1 MSASM
6 FAYYFDL
13 ALRSFRRN
21 KALTALMVLA
31 IALGIGASMTTLTVF
46 HVLSGDPIPQKSDKL
61 FVVQLDPAG
70 KEGFTPGE
78 EPADQVTRFDAEALL
93 RQHRGTHQAMMT
105 GGSVGI
111 EPQRAGMDPF
121 YVDARY
127 TSADFFGMFDAPF
140 QYGNGWSATEDEKH
154 ERVVV
159 IASDLNKKL
168 FGGGN
173 SVGKSIR
180 LNQHDFRIVGV
191 LSAWRPTPKFYDMY
205 SDRFG
210 EVEQVFVP
218 FTVSRDL
225 VMDRNGSMD
234 CWDDHK
240 DNDDPEGETGVNSP
254 CTWIQYWVQ
263 LDTPAQVASFHQ
275 YLVNYSDQQRAS
287 GRYQRPTNVRLRDV
301 MAWLDF
307 NKVVPGDV
315 RLQLWLAFGFL
326 LVCLLNTVGLLL
338 AKFLR
343 RSSEIG
349 VRRALG
355 ASRRAI
361 FAQCLVE
368 AGTIGL
374 VGGVLGLGL
383 ALLGLWAVR
392 HQPNSY
398 NQLAHL
404 DVSMLVATFV
414 IAIVASLLAGILP
427 AWRACEVA
435 PAIQLK
441 SQ

>member
-1 MSASM
+1 
-6 FAYYFDL
+6 
-13 ALRSFRRN
+13 
-21 KALTALMVLA
+21 
-31 IALGIGASMTTLTVF
+31 
-46 HVLSGDPIPQKSDKL
+46 VLSGDPIPQKSSKL
-61 FVVQLDPAG
+61 FVVQLDPAA

-105 GGSVGI
+105 GGNVGI

-121 YVDARY
+121 YADARY

-140 QYGNGWSATEDEKH
+140 QYGNGWSATEDDKH
-154 ERVVV
+154 ERVAV
-159 IASDLNKKL
+159 IANDLNKKL
-168 FGGGN
+168 FGGAN
-173 SVGKSIR
+173 SVGKSVR

-191 LSAWRPTPKFYDMY
+191 LAPWRPTPKFYDMY
-205 SDRFG
+205 NDRFG
-210 EVEQVFVP
+210 ELEQVFVP
-218 FTVSRDL
+218 FTASRDL
-225 VMDRNGSMD
+225 DMDRSGSMD

-240 DNDDPEGETGVNSP
+240 DSDDPEGESGVNAP

-263 LDTPAQVASFHQ
+263 LDTPAQVSAFHQ

-307 NKVVPGDV
+307 NKIVPGDV

-392 HQPNSY
+392 QQPSSY
-398 NQLAHL
+398 NSLAHL

-414 IAIVASLLAGILP
+414 IAIVASLLAGVLP
-427 AWRACEVA
+427 AWRACQVA

>member
-1 MSASM
+1 
-6 FAYYFDL
+6 
-13 ALRSFRRN
+13 
-21 KALTALMVLA
+21 
-31 IALGIGASMTTLTVF
+31 
-46 HVLSGDPIPQKSDKL
+46 
-61 FVVQLDPAG
+61 
-70 KEGFTPGE
+70 
-78 EPADQVTRFDAEALL
+78 
-93 RQHRGTHQAMMT
+93 
-105 GGSVGI
+105 
-111 EPQRAGMDPF
+111 MDPF
-121 YVDARY
+121 YADARY
-127 TSADFFGMFDAPF
+127 TSADFFQMFDSPF
-140 QYGNGWSATEDEKH
+140 KYGSGWTATQDASH
-154 ERVVV
+154 DRVAV
-159 IASDLNKKL
+159 IAKALNDKL
-168 FGGGN
+168 FGGAN
-173 SVGKSIR
+173 SVGKTVR
-180 LNQHDFRIVGV
+180 LNQHDFRIIGV
-191 LSAWRPTPKFYDMY
+191 LDQWRPTPKFYDMY
-205 SDRFG
+205 NDRFG
-210 EVEQVFVP
+210 ELEQVFLP
-218 FTVSRDL
+218 FTTSRDL
-225 VMDRNGSMD
+225 EMEHSGSTD

-240 DNDDPEGETGVNSP
+240 DNDDPEGSSGVNAP

-263 LDTPAQVASFHQ
+263 LDTPAQVAAYRQ

-287 GRYQRPTNVRLRDV
+287 GRYERPTNVRLRDV

-307 NKVVPGDV
+307 NKIVPGDV

-368 AGTIGL
+368 AGTVGL

-392 HQPNSY
+392 QQPASY
-398 NQLAHL
+398 NSLAHL

-414 IAIVASLLAGILP
+414 IAVVASLLAGILP
-427 AWRACEVA
+427 AWRACQVA

>member
-46 HVLSGDPIPQKSDKL
+46 HVLSGDPIPQKSSRL
-61 FVVQLDPAG
+61 FVPQLDPAG
-70 KEGFTPGE
+70 KDGYTPGE
-78 EPADQVTRFDAEALL
+78 EPADQMTRFDAETLL
-93 RQHRGTHQAMMT
+93 RQHRGVHQAMMT

-111 EPQRAGMDPF
+111 EPQRAGMDAF
-121 YVDARY
+121 YADARY
-127 TSADFFGMFDAPF
+127 TTSDFFGMFDAPF
-140 QYGNGWSATEDEKH
+140 KYGNGWSATEDAKH
-154 ERVVV
+154 DRVVV

-168 FGGGN
+168 FGGAN
-173 SVGKSIR
+173 SVGKSLR
-180 LNQHDFRIVGV
+180 VNQQDFRIVGV
-191 LSAWRPTPKFYDMY
+191 LAPWRPTPKFYDMY
-205 SDRFG
+205 NDRYG
-210 EVEQVFVP
+210 ELEQVFVP
-218 FTVSRDL
+218 FSTSRD
-225 VMDRNGSMD
+225 VDMDRSGSMD
-234 CWDDHK
+234 CWDDKK
-240 DNDDPEGETGVNSP
+240 DSDDPEGETGVNAP

-263 LDTPAQVASFHQ
+263 LDTPAQVDAYHQ

-287 GRYQRPTNVRLRDV
+287 GRFQRPTNVRLRDV
-301 MAWLDF
+301 MTWLDV

-368 AGTIGL
+368 AGAVGL

-398 NQLAHL
+398 DALAHL

-414 IAIVASLLAGILP
+414 IAIVASLLAGLLP
-427 AWRACEVA
+427 AWRACQVA

>member
-1 MSASM
+1 M
-6 FAYYFDL
+6 FAYYLDL

-61 FVVQLDPAG
+61 FFVQMDPAG
-70 KEGFTPGE
+70 KDGYTPGE
-78 EPADQVTRFDAEALL
+78 EPADQLTRFDAETLL
-93 RQHRGTHQAMMT
+93 RQRRGVHQAMMT
-105 GGSVGI
+105 GGSAGI

-121 YVDARY
+121 YADARF
-127 TSADFFGMFDAPF
+127 TSADFFQMFDAPF
-140 QYGNGWSATEDEKH
+140 QYGNGWSGTEDEKH
-154 ERVVV
+154 ERVAV
-159 IASDLNKKL
+159 ISKDLNQKL
-168 FGGGN
+168 FGGAN
-173 SVGKSIR
+173 SVGKSVR
-180 LNQHDFRIVGV
+180 VNQHDFRIVGV
-191 LSAWRPTPKFYDMY
+191 LAAWRPTPKFYDMY
-205 SDRFG
+205 NDRFG
-210 EVEQVFVP
+210 ELEQVFVP
-218 FTVSRDL
+218 FSTSRDL
-225 VMDRNGSMD
+225 DMDRSGSMD
-234 CWDDHK
+234 CWDNKEDS
-240 DNDDPEGETGVNSP
+240 DDPEGETGLNAP

-263 LDTPAQVASFHQ
+263 LDTPAQAEAYHQ

-287 GRYQRPTNVRLRDV
+287 GRFERPTNVRLRDV

-307 NKVVPGDV
+307 NKIVPGDV

-361 FAQCLVE
+361 FTQCLVE
-368 AGTIGL
+368 AGAIGL

-392 HQPNSY
+392 QQPSSY
-398 NQLAHL
+398 NALAHL
-404 DVSMLVATFV
+404 DVPMLVATFV

-427 AWRACEVA
+427 AWRACQVA

>member
-1 MSASM
+1 
-6 FAYYFDL
+6 
-13 ALRSFRRN
+13 
-21 KALTALMVLA
+21 
-31 IALGIGASMTTLTVF
+31 MT
-46 HVLSGDPIPQKSDKL
+46 
-61 FVVQLDPAG
+61 
-70 KEGFTPGE
+70 
-78 EPADQVTRFDAEALL
+78 
-93 RQHRGTHQAMMT
+93 
-105 GGSVGI
+105 
-111 EPQRAGMDPF
+111 
-121 YVDARY
+121 
-127 TSADFFGMFDAPF
+127 
-140 QYGNGWSATEDEKH
+140 
-154 ERVVV
+154 
-159 IASDLNKKL
+159 
-168 FGGGN
+168 
-173 SVGKSIR
+173 
-180 LNQHDFRIVGV
+180 
-191 LSAWRPTPKFYDMY
+191 
-205 SDRFG
+205 
-210 EVEQVFVP
+210 
-218 FTVSRDL
+218 
-225 VMDRNGSMD
+225 
-234 CWDDHK
+234 
-240 DNDDPEGETGVNSP
+240 
-254 CTWIQYWVQ
+254 
-263 LDTPAQVASFHQ
+263 
-275 YLVNYSDQQRAS
+275 
-287 GRYQRPTNVRLRDV
+287 
-301 MAWLDF
+301 WLDF
-307 NKVVPGDV
+307 NKIVPGDV

-374 VGGVLGLGL
+374 AGGVLGLGL

-392 HQPNSY
+392 QQPNSY

>member
-1 MSASM
+1 
-6 FAYYFDL
+6 
-13 ALRSFRRN
+13 
-21 KALTALMVLA
+21 
-31 IALGIGASMTTLTVF
+31 
-46 HVLSGDPIPQKSDKL
+46 
-61 FVVQLDPAG
+61 
-70 KEGFTPGE
+70 
-78 EPADQVTRFDAEALL
+78 
-93 RQHRGTHQAMMT
+93 
-105 GGSVGI
+105 
-111 EPQRAGMDPF
+111 
-121 YVDARY
+121 
-127 TSADFFGMFDAPF
+127 MFDAPF
-140 QYGNGWSATEDEKH
+140 RYGNGWSATEDEKH
-154 ERVVV
+154 EHVVV
-159 IASDLNKKL
+159 IASDLNEKL

-180 LNQHDFRIVGV
+180 VNQHDFRIVGV
-191 LSAWRPTPKFYDMY
+191 LAPWRPTPKFYDMY
-205 SDRFG
+205 NDRFG
-210 EVEQVFVP
+210 ELEQVFVP
-218 FTVSRDL
+218 FTTSRDL
-225 VMDRNGSMD
+225 KMDRSGSMD

-240 DNDDPEGETGVNSP
+240 DSDDPEGETGVNAP

-287 GRYQRPTNVRLRDV
+287 GRYERPTNVRLRDV
-301 MAWLDF
+301 MTWLDF
-307 NKVVPGDV
+307 NKIVPGDV

-374 VGGVLGLGL
+374 AGGVLGLGL

-392 HQPNSY
+392 QQPNSY

-404 DVSMLVATFV
+404 DVSMLLATFV